1 MDKKE
6 KKVILIGGPTGSGK
20 TDIALKLAEKYN
32 GELINA
38 DSRQIYKYLD
48 IGTNKGE
55 VKDTG
60 KVLTLKGIGLEL
72 PNPFDDD
79 VDGHLPVFEL
89 NNKLIYMVSFMDP
102 NKRFDVYRFKKV
114 AYFLIEEILKKGKLP
129 IVVGGTG
136 LYIDAI
142 LKNYSHAD
150 VDEYQDIKL
159 RNYLNSLDVGI
170 LQEMLATESLEV
182 FNSLNESDKNNPRRL
197 ARILEKLKYLE
208 AKENKKQISREDL
221 DKKRKA
227 PYDFTFLYPEYNW
240 EDLRIKIEKRAEEM
254 FKDGLVSETKK
265 VLDMGFEKS
274 SVALQGVGYKQV
286 IEYIEGKYSLET
298 CVDKVKNA
306 HKHYAR
312 RQKTWFEGK
321 KRGYDLIVTNSGNI
335 VL

>member
-1 MDKKE
+1 MDKQS
-6 KKVILIGGPTGSGK
+6 KKVILIGGPTASGK

-48 IGTNKGE
+48 IGTNKGK
-55 VKDTG
+55 VKNTG
-60 KVLTLKGIGLEL
+60 SIITLEGVDLEL
-72 PNPFDDD
+72 PNPFGDD
-79 VDGHLPVFEL
+79 VKTNLPVYEL
-89 NNKLIYMVSFMDP
+89 EGKPMYMVSFMDP
-102 NKRFDVYRFKKV
+102 NKRFDVYRFKKA
-114 AYFLIEEILKKGKLP
+114 AYYLINGILTRGKLP

-142 LKNYSHAD
+142 LKNYSHSD

-197 ARILEKLKYLE
+197 ARIIEKLKYLE

-221 DKKRKA
+221 DKRRKA
-227 PYDFTFLYPEYNW
+227 PYDFTFLYPEYKW
-240 EDLRIKIEKRAEEM
+240 EDLRVKIEKRAAQM
-254 FKDGLVSETKK
+254 FKDGLVSETEK
-265 VLDMGFEKS
+265 VLKMGFEKN

-286 IEYIEGKYSLET
+286 IEYIDGKYNLET
-298 CVDKVKNA
+298 CVEKVKNA

-312 RQKTWFEGK
+312 RQRTWFEGK
-321 KRGYDLIVTNSGNI
+321 KRGYDLTIVKSGSI
-335 VL
+335 M